1 MSEGGPSR
9 DSAGVRRL
17 AVEVMRHGEAW
28 DTSPVS
34 DAAVELAAQ
43 AALAVSPA
51 APSEICEV
59 TVVLTDDDEIRSL
72 NLTWRGK
79 DAPTNVLSFP
89 AGNEPAAPGLL
100 GDVVIAYETALEE
113 APGDNIAFAD
123 HVSHLVV
130 HGTLHLLG
138 FDHLQE
144 DEAEQMEDLEKKAL
158 ASLGIADP
166 YAAEGEARLAEV
178 SP

>member
-1 MSEGGPSR
+1 MSEGGPSPNI
-9 DSAGVRRL
+9 AGVRRL

-28 DTSPVS
+28 DGSPVS
-34 DAAVELAAQ
+34 DATVELAAQ

-59 TVVLTDDDEIRSL
+59 TVVLTDDDEMRAL

-79 DAPTNVLSFP
+79 DKPTNVLSFP
-89 AGNEPAAPGLL
+89 AGDEPGAPGFL
-100 GDVVIAYETALEE
+100 GDVVIAYETALDE
-113 APGDNIAFAD
+113 ARAENIGFAD
-123 HVSHLVV
+123 HVSHLMV
-130 HGTLHLLG
+130 HGMLHLLG

-144 DEAEQMEDLEKKAL
+144 DEAERMEDLERKAL

-166 YAAEGEARLAEV
+166 YVSAGEAAPSEV
-178 SP
+178 LP